1 MMNQFQ
7 RLVALVGS
15 IFLDVG
21 FIQAAS
27 QRQRYQRHNDKLL
40 CKRISHGVKVS
51 ACSHTWNTR
60 EIASPRYAVSV
71 ETKSRLEQLQKLHA
85 ADPADDF
92 CIYSIAQEYAS
103 ANELPLSLQWFE
115 KLLAQHPTHAYG
127 HYHYAKILERCER
140 VDEAVAV
147 LQRGLA
153 HAKHAKDMKATSEL
167 SSYLDELTP

>member
-1 MMNQFQ
+1 MMDQLQ
-7 RLVALVGS
+7 RLVSLVGS
-15 IFLDVG
+15 IFLDIG
-21 FIQAAS
+21 FVKAAT
-27 QRQRYQRHNDKLL
+27 QRQRAQRHNHKLL
-40 CKRISHGVKVS
+40 CKRISHGLKVS
-51 ACSHTWNTR
+51 SPRHPWNTR
-60 EIASPRYAVSV
+60 EIVEPRYAVSV

-103 ANELPLSLQWFE
+103 ANELPMSLQWFE

-167 SSYLDELTP
+167 ASYLDELTP